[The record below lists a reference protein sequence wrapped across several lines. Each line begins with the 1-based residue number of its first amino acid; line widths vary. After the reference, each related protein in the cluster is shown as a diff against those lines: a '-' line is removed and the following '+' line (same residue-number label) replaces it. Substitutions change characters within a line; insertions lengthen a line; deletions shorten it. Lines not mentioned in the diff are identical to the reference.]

1 MTRVLGNWE
10 TVLKDKAGAGFR
22 KKNQELGKNQ
32 TLFCANHVR
41 NQYPREKNDYDK
53 FKRPELIYK
62 GTKIH
67 LPYFNPISLYSL
79 APSFLQS

>member
-22 KKNQELGKNQ
+22 KKNQEVGKNQ

-53 FKRPELIYK
+53 FQ
-62 GTKIH
+62 T
-67 LPYFNPISLYSL
+67 F
-79 APSFLQS
+79 